1 MSLYYDAAAIL
12 AGEGASG
19 SLKSRVY
26 NSPQVKS
33 KPSAVYALIAE
44 CAKYDSF
51 LKEVI
56 DNTGLLEREPKV
68 RTNMLCHNV
77 SAD

>member
-12 AGEGASG
+12 SGEGASG
-19 SLKSRVY
+19 SLKSRVF
-26 NSPQVKS
+26 NSAQVKS

-56 DNTGLLEREPKV
+56 ENTGLLEREPKV
-68 RTNMLCHNV
+68 RITMPHHNV

>member
-1 MSLYYDAAAIL
+1 MSLYYDAVAIL
-12 AGEGASG
+12 SGEGANG
-19 SLKSRVY
+19 SLKSRVF

-33 KPSAVYALIAE
+33 KPSAVYALIAA

-56 DNTGLLEREPKV
+56 DNAGLLEREPKV
-68 RTNMLCHNV
+68 RNNMLHRNV